1 MINSDK
7 LYDVIKNSSSH
18 KFVVFPMTRPDC
30 DYKHLCYKVER
41 DLFPFCSISTSNK
54 INIKISMLTCM
65 SRISPNNNRL
75 SIIHTFNK
83 FMHLNM
89 YLPIHDVHL
98 YLY

>member
-30 DYKHLCYKVER
+30 VYKHLCHKVKR

-54 INIKISMLTCM
+54 IKIKISMLTCM

-75 SIIHTFNK
+75 NIIYIFNK
-83 FMHLNM
+83 
-89 YLPIHDVHL
+89 L
-98 YLY
+98 YALKYVSTYT